1 MVLSKTLNCSG
12 SRAGGLHP
20 KNCGRPD
27 PRTGGRPNPRTG
39 GRPSHASVL
48 QCDVP
53 QAEARGR
60 PTPELGAQTPPHRAA
75 SNAAGPIRVCTR
87 GLSAG
92 RQACWASA
100 VALGCTQAQAVAMT
114 PRPEGS
120 SFPGDRT
127 RQPTGSVSGGKCN
140 RRHPLVAEVAVR
152 VLLVLVAPGVVA
164 PAALLLVTNGRPA
177 LGPGCGFRRRI

>member
-1 MVLSKTLNCSG
+1 MSILARTCAK
-12 SRAGGLHP
+12 SRLP
-20 KNCGRPD
+20 RRSPRRS
-27 PRTGGRPNPRTG
+27 PRTGGRPKPRTG
-39 GRPSHASVL
+39 GPPSHASVL

-75 SNAAGPIRVCTR
+75 SNAAGPSRVCTR

-100 VALGCTQAQAVAMT
+100 IALGCTQAQAVAMT

-127 RQPTGSVSGGKCN
+127 RQPTGSVSGSECSQ
-140 RRHPLVAEVAVR
+140 RHPLAAEVAVR
-152 VLLVLVAPGVVA
+152 VLLVLVAPGVAATTAMLPVA
-164 PAALLLVTNGRPA
+164 NGQSALRPS
-177 LGPGCGFRRRI
+177 CGSRSWI